1 MEIYCDGYNSKT
13 IIDFE
18 FLKDSYKNGRL
29 QGANVLAKLLKIDE
43 NTPFKEE
50 EFNKNIFK
58 EFGIRRQIWN
68 YITIFLKT
76 NIMPVSNDQDIR
88 NIMEVST
95 ILGGIPSIDEYYI
108 NYQNEKLIKRKK
120 YNPQNPKEDHRQFY
134 NWIIHKDTEFYTV
147 QNSNNFKNYTAC
159 EIFRVVPN
167 TVTEYCYFRKPKDGI
182 DLSDEYESESE
193 SESEDIPEL
202 ENENEIASEYEQ
214 VSVNQALSNIHL
226 QLMEEE

>member
-1 MEIYCDGYNSKT
+1 MEVYFEYNRKS
-13 IIDFE
+13 ILNFE

-43 NTPFKEE
+43 NSPFKEE

-58 EFGIRRQIWN
+58 EFGIRRHIWN

-76 NIMPVSNDQDIR
+76 NIMPVSTDIAILD
-88 NIMEVST
+88 IMQVTT

-108 NYQNEKLIKRKK
+108 NYQNEKLQKRKK
-120 YNPQNPKEDHRQFY
+120 YNPQKPCEDHKQLFH
-134 NWIIHKDTEFYTV
+134 WIICKDTDF
-147 QNSNNFKNYTAC
+147 NFFQLQLTSKSKNYTAC
-159 EIFRVVPN
+159 KIFRVAPS
-167 TVTEYCYFRKPKDGI
+167 TVVEYCYFRKPKDGI
-182 DLSDEYESESE
+182 DLSEEYVSENE

-202 ENENEIASEYEQ
+202 ENENENEYEQ

>member
-1 MEIYCDGYNSKT
+1 MEVYFEYNLKS

-29 QGANVLAKLLKIDE
+29 QGANVLAKLLKLDDD
-43 NTPFKEE
+43 NSPFKEE

-76 NIMPVSNDQDIR
+76 NIMPVSSDLYIL

-108 NYQNEKLIKRKK
+108 NYQKRKK
-120 YNPQNPKEDHRQFY
+120 YNPQKPCEDHKQLFH
-134 NWIIHKDTEFYTV
+134 WIICKDTDFNYFQLQLT
-147 QNSNNFKNYTAC
+147 SKSKDYTAC
-159 EIFRVVPN
+159 KIFRVVPS
-167 TVTEYCYFRKPKDGI
+167 TVVEYCYFRKLKDGI
-182 DLSDEYESESE
+182 DLSEEYESENE
-193 SESEDIPEL
+193 NVIESEDII
-202 ENENEIASEYEQ
+202 ENISEFEQ